1 MDLEGDVVISKVFD
15 RNSTIDRERRR
26 SHNLHM
32 DISGHIQN
40 GVVVL
45 DSPVI
50 LAEGTAV
57 TVTVRSEPRV
67 HVAPRRKRV
76 AFPLVSSN
84 APGSVHLTNQQIA
97 EILDEEDAAS

>member
-1 MDLEGDVVISKVFD
+1 
-15 RNSTIDRERRR
+15 
-26 SHNLHM
+26 M

-45 DSPVI
+45 DSPVT

-57 TVTVRSEPRV
+57 TVTVTVRSEPRI

-76 AFPLVSSN
+76 SFPLVSSN

>member
-1 MDLEGDVVISKVFD
+1 
-15 RNSTIDRERRR
+15 
-26 SHNLHM
+26 M

-45 DSPVI
+45 DSPVT

-57 TVTVRSEPRV
+57 TVTVRSEPRI
-67 HVAPRRKRV
+67 HVVPRRKRV
-76 AFPLVSSN
+76 SFPLVSSN